1 MIDSDLNLPLEAIRD
16 LCRRHHISELA
27 LFGSAVTDNFTL
39 RSDVDLLVEFEPET
53 HVGFMTLAKIQREFS
68 ELLERRVD
76 LVPKGGLKPK
86 IKEAVL
92 SSARILYAA

>member
-39 RSDVDLLVEFEPET
+39 RSDVDLLVKVYPGRSLLDVGGFLMDMQDLFER
-53 HVGFMTLAKIQREFS
+53 K
-68 ELLERRVD
+68 VD
-76 LVPKGGLKPK
+76 VLTDEGLKPR
-86 IKEAVL
+86 IREQVLREAVEF
-92 SSARILYAA
+92 